1 MIVDT
6 HQAAGEG
13 KYLAIGYQDGFVD
26 LALRVDIHS
35 AEEEYHS
42 NDSQNGSCEELYV
55 CVNFH
60 KRFWNPMQK

>member
-1 MIVDT
+1 MVIDT

-13 KYLAIGYQDGFVD
+13 KNLAIGYKDRLMD

-42 NDSQNGSCEELYV
+42 NDSQKGSCDELYV
-55 CVNFH
+55 CVIFH
-60 KRFWNPMQK
+60 RLF